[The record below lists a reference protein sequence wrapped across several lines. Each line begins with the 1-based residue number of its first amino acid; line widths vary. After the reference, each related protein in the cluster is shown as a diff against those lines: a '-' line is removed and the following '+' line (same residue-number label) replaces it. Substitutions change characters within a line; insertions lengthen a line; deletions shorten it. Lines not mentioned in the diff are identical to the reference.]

1 VFNGIEELF
10 GVPADQVVG
19 MPASEYVPGVIEK
32 VCGDPPPKGVFYLVR
47 VDDKLAGMGDL
58 FQFPIE

>member
-19 MPASEYVPGVIEK
+19 MPVSECVTRVIEK
-32 VCGDPPPKGVFYLVR
+32 ICGDPPPKGVFYLVR
-47 VDDKLAGMGDL
+47 VDDKLAGMGGT
-58 FQFPIE
+58 